1 MVTATPPCPTQ
12 RVIWDQMS
20 STGTGATA
28 SQDFEMSLDSFD
40 AFAEDD
46 FQVGS
51 GEVVVVNKLVV
62 CGKFFNGSGP
72 VESFNVGF
80 NGQLLTG
87 LSYTQNGDEFTIPL
101 PPSGPLTRNIYF
113 ISVQAKMDF
122 GTGGQ
127 WAWLDRDQQFFGFP
141 AYWRNPG
148 GGFGIPQCTGNI
160 DK

>member
-1 MVTATPPCPTQ
+1 MKAMIIFLVFFLAFAGYGYLHERLTPDAPEPRPQSAFSPGNTPTSTYTATSTATLTPTPMVTATPPCPTQ

-62 CGKFFNGSGP
+62 RGKFFNGSGP
-72 VESFNVGF
+72 VESF
-80 NGQLLTG
+80 
-87 LSYTQNGDEFTIPL
+87 
-101 PPSGPLTRNIYF
+101 
-113 ISVQAKMDF
+113 
-122 GTGGQ
+122 
-127 WAWLDRDQQFFGFP
+127 
-141 AYWRNPG
+141 
-148 GGFGIPQCTGNI
+148 
-160 DK
+160 